1 MLKSAPQSYH
11 FGPGSVIPAGGS
23 LRIQVVG
30 DTGDDTAL
38 DKRWG
43 FAKPIL
49 RDAGDVVALLS
60 YTDVT
65 IACTAWGDQSLL
77 SAPPVR

>member
-1 MLKSAPQSYH
+1 MLP
-11 FGPGSVIPAGGS
+11 PGAS

-30 DTGDDTAL
+30 DPGEDAPL

-49 RDAGDVVALLS
+49 RDAGDRAALLT
-60 YTDVT
+60 YTDIT
-65 IACTAWGDQSLL
+65 IACTAWGDRSC
-77 SAPPVR
+77 